1 MPQHANTF
9 VGRVVGTVLLA
20 SACSDTTPPT
30 SPSDSPADPGGMTA
44 VSQSDDPIALVRQ
57 VPGFGGFFFDPQGV
71 PTIYLR
77 DTGHRAAAERALE
90 PYLSVRG
97 LRAATLRV
105 RQGDFDWT
113 SLERWQGQ
121 ASTQALGL
129 RGTVYVDAD
138 EARNRVTIGVERGAG
153 AAPVRAA
160 VARLGVPASAVVV
173 EEVEPFTYAATL
185 RSRVRPVR
193 GGLQINFPGF
203 LCTLGFNAIRSGQRS
218 FITNSHCTTEQGG
231 TEGTPYWQPTQ
242 TAAPARIGTEVAD
255 PAYGQSGGC
264 PAKRRCRRSDAARAR
279 YADGAASVLGSIHRT
294 TGPNNGSLTIS
305 GNFSIVA
312 EGSPVVGQT
321 ANKVGRTTGWTR
333 GAITNTCVHVNVSGT
348 IITQLCQSIVSAG
361 VGGGDSGSPVFRR
374 PNSGSNVT
382 LLGILWGG
390 SGNGIFVFS
399 PISNI
404 EGELGALRTF

>member
-1 MPQHANTF
+1 MRHHSRFLMGWVA
-9 VGRVVGTVLLA
+9 GTVFLA
-20 SACSDTTPPT
+20 GACSDTTQPGL
-30 SPSDSPADPGGMTA
+30 PSDPTTMTA
-44 VSQSDDPIALVRQ
+44 VEGPDDPIALARW
-57 VPGFGGFFFDPQGV
+57 VPGFGGFFFDQQGM
-71 PTIYLR
+71 PTIYLKDAGR
-77 DTGHRAAAERALE
+77 RAAAERALA
-90 PYLSVRG
+90 PYFSLRG
-97 LRAATLRV
+97 LSASTLQV
-105 RQGDFDWT
+105 RRGDFDWT

-121 ASTQALGL
+121 ASTQALGM

-160 VARLGVPASAVVV
+160 LARLGIPASAIVV

-185 RSRVRPVR
+185 RNRVRPVR

-231 TEGTPYWQPTQ
+231 TEGTPYWQPTR

-255 PAYGQSGGC
+255 PAYTQGGAC
-264 PAKRRCRRSDAARAR
+264 PMKRRCRRSDAARAR
-279 YADGAASVLGSIHRT
+279 YVSGAASVLGSIHRT

-312 EGSPVVGQT
+312 EGNPVVGQT

-333 GAITNTCVHVNVSGT
+333 GAITNTCVNVNVAGT

-390 SGNGIFVFS
+390 SGSGIFVFS